1 MALILTR
8 RPGESVKIGDNV
20 VMTVR
25 EVHPKKVYME
35 IQRFKGPLVERA
47 DHVWMRLLE
56 STPENDYSDGHQCK
70 LTIAAISGRQVR
82 LHFEADNSVKIVR
95 TELLK

>member
-1 MALILTR
+1 MGKLILTR
-8 RPGESVKIGDNV
+8 KPGESVKIGDSLV
-20 VMTVR
+20 LTIR

-35 IQRFKGPLVERA
+35 IQRFNGPFVERT
-47 DHVWMRLLE
+47 DHVWMRLLD
-56 STPENDYSDGHQCK
+56 STPESDFDDGNQCK

-95 TELLK
+95 TELL

>member
-20 VMTVR
+20 TMTVR
-25 EVHPKKVYME
+25 EVHPKKIYVVFE
-35 IQRFKGPLVERA
+35 DDGVQRPCWIPLYA
-47 DHVWMRLLE
+47 SYLL
-56 STPENDYSDGHQCK
+56 SDVG
-70 LTIAAISGRQVR
+70 LSIEVTGISGRQVR
-82 LHFEADNSVKIVR
+82 LAFDAEKSVKIVR

>member
-8 RPGESVKIGDNV
+8 RAGESVKIGESV

-25 EVHPKKVYME
+25 EVHPAKIYVSM
-35 IQRFKGPLVERA
+35 ERA
-47 DHVWMRLLE
+47 GIQQAEWIRIYSSAKFAD
-56 STPENDYSDGHQCK
+56 PEIEIGVTGINR
-70 LTIAAISGRQVR
+70 TQVR
-82 LHFEADNSVKIVR
+82 LAFEADKSVKIVR

>member
-20 VMTVR
+20 TMTVR
-25 EVHPKKVYME
+25 EVHPKKIYVVLEEMGV
-35 IQRFKGPLVERA
+35 QHPQWVPL
-47 DHVWMRLLE
+47 
-56 STPENDYSDGHQCK
+56 YSEFQWHDVKIEVTG
-70 LTIAAISGRQVR
+70 ISGRQVR
-82 LHFEADNSVKIVR
+82 LAFDADKSVKIVR

>member
-1 MALILTR
+1 MALVLTR

-25 EVHPKKVYME
+25 EVHPKKIYVVFEDGGGQHPNWVALYSSIE
-35 IQRFKGPLVERA
+35 FIGSQTKVE
-47 DHVWMRLLE
+47 V
-56 STPENDYSDGHQCK
+56 TG
-70 LTIAAISGRQVR
+70 ISGRQVR
-82 LHFEADNSVKIVR
+82 LAFDADKSVKIVR

>member
-25 EVHPKKVYME
+25 EVHPKKIYVVFEDDGVQY
-35 IQRFKGPLVERA
+35 PHWANL
-47 DHVWMRLLE
+47 
-56 STPENDYSDGHQCK
+56 YSDIVGCEARINV
-70 LTIAAISGRQVR
+70 TGISDRQVR
-82 LHFEADNSVKIVR
+82 LAFDADKSVKIVR

>member
-25 EVHPKKVYME
+25 EVHPKKIYVVFE
-35 IQRFKGPLVERA
+35 ASNIQNGCWIPLYA
-47 DHVWMRLLE
+47 SYLL
-56 STPENDYSDGHQCK
+56 SDVG
-70 LTIAAISGRQVR
+70 LNLEVTGISGSQVR
-82 LHFEADNSVKIVR
+82 LAFEADKSVKIVR

>member
-8 RPGESVKIGDNV
+8 RAGESVKIGDNV

-25 EVHPKKVYME
+25 EVHPKKIYVVFE
-35 IQRFKGPLVERA
+35 ENGEQSPEWVPL
-47 DHVWMRLLE
+47 
-56 STPENDYSDGHQCK
+56 YSDIDPDGRDFNVSV
-70 LTIAAISGRQVR
+70 TGISSRQVR
-82 LHFEADNSVKIVR
+82 LAFEADKSVKIVR